1 MMGGVRKSIGLIA
14 TCALILGT
22 EAAVISDLSFNSE
35 EIQTVEFMPLTLSE
49 ENPEEAAASNVIERT
64 HDVLVFTLE
73 DRDLLLRCAA
83 AEGANQGED
92 GQWLI
97 LSVIMNR
104 IADEDYPD
112 NVHDVIYQPGHFC
125 VVSDGRIETVKPT
138 EATEMAMTRI
148 EEGDIAPCIIAF
160 EKHGN
165 KVLEKWFEYA
175 FTYRDHD
182 FYTKKK

>member
-1 MMGGVRKSIGLIA
+1 MMGGVRKSIGLLA
-14 TCALILGT
+14 TCGLVLGS
-22 EAAVISDLSFNSE
+22 EAAVFSDLSYYPE

-49 ENPEEAAASNVIERT
+49 EPEEAAAINVIERT
-64 HDVLVFTLE
+64 HDVELFTLE

-104 IADEDYPD
+104 IVDEDFPD
-112 NVHDVIYQPGHFC
+112 TVYDVIYQPGHFS
-125 VVSDGRIETVKPT
+125 VVTDGRIDTVEPT
-138 EATEMAMTRI
+138 EATEMALTRI
-148 EEGDIAPCIIAF
+148 EEGDIAPYIIAF
-160 EKHGN
+160 EKEGN
-165 KVLEKWFEYA
+165 NVLDKWFEYA
-175 FTYRDHD
+175 FTYRDHA